1 MDAFNLA
8 FHLGYTLMVC
18 TPSAVVRYQWSLLC
32 NKFRPFFFNNT
43 FLFVCFLNWNL
54 VGCFVALLY
63 SFTVELWSCSHW
75 RGKWNGISYFTWE
88 SFCAL
93 LISKQTFFWFNW
105 KTQFQGPHA
114 FPEEYFHL
122 ILQISST
129 CNYWGG
135 SCVVGKAGLTELHS
149 VPRTWVLLLSVQL
162 IPKLLLGEVL
172 GLPQQAG
179 KYVDFQVANHG
190 QGWSVPEDVKL
201 KSGFLFTLCL
211 WIKDSISSR
220 DLFF

>member
-54 VGCFVALLY
+54 VGCFVALLC

-105 KTQFQGPHA
+105 KTQFQGPRV

-149 VPRTWVLLLSVQL
+149 VPRTWVLLLSVQAAAGWGVGPSSASWKICRFSGCKSWSRL
-162 IPKLLLGEVL
+162 KCPWRCEVE
-172 GLPQQAG
+172 
-179 KYVDFQVANHG
+179 V
-190 QGWSVPEDVKL
+190 W
-201 KSGFLFTLCL
+201 LFVYLV
-211 WIKDSISSR
+211 
-220 DLFF
+220 FMN